1 MKVGDLVRVP
11 RWQMKRFPW
20 RDYSHLGVG
29 IVFEITP
36 YAVHVRWSSGDV
48 MAHKQ
53 ETAESFEVIA

>member
-1 MKVGDLVRVP
+1 
-11 RWQMKRFPW
+11 MKRFPW

-36 YAVHVRWSSGDV
+36 YAVHVRWSNGDV

-53 ETAESFEVIA
+53 ETAECFEVIA